1 MNANKKTP
9 RHIAFAEFD
18 GMVNDILT
26 ELENGEY
33 RNNSEID
40 GFVREYL
47 GEVDCL
53 NRDQLRAQVEQLLED
68 EKVYLY
74 NELQKVA

>member
-33 RNNSEID
+33 KNNREID
-40 GFVREYL
+40 DFVREYI
-47 GEVDCL
+47 GETDGL
-53 NRDQLRAQVEQLLED
+53 SRDQLLTQIEQLHED

>member
-1 MNANKKTP
+1 MDANKKTP

-33 RNNSEID
+33 KNNREID
-40 GFVREYL
+40 DFVREYI
-47 GEVDCL
+47 GETDGL
-53 NRDQLRAQVEQLLED
+53 SRDQLLTQIEQLLED